1 MESVAGWVLGKAGIV
16 PAWVDCPFSTERAE
30 ASSPCGK
37 PLGGIRFLLRITHD
51 HVPAQESVWHT
62 SLGMAHITPEG
73 GTYAILLMDLIET
86 LAREQQIVSKGQ
98 ILGHA
103 AAHEIG
109 HLLMGSNSH
118 SPHGLMRAGWGTK
131 ELQDMAERRLLFSN
145 SEGNRMRVR
154 IAARLHE
161 QPRDVGSS
169 NSVDLS
175 PCETQDCEMV
185 VPAVWKKWIGIYNSK
200 ICVSPWSA

>member
-154 IAARLHE
+154 IAARL
-161 QPRDVGSS
+161 QGSPVTCAVPIQLTLVGIVRS
-169 NSVDLS
+169 LS
-175 PCETQDCEMV
+175 L
-185 VPAVWKKWIGIYNSK
+185 
-200 ICVSPWSA
+200 

>member
-1 MESVAGWVLGKAGIV
+1 
-16 PAWVDCPFSTERAE
+16 
-30 ASSPCGK
+30 
-37 PLGGIRFLLRITHD
+37 
-51 HVPAQESVWHT
+51 
-62 SLGMAHITPEG
+62 MAHITPEG

-154 IAARLHE
+154 IAARL
-161 QPRDVGSS
+161 QGSP
-169 NSVDLS
+169 VTCAVPIQLTCRPVKHKIARWLS
-175 PCETQDCEMV
+175 LRS
-185 VPAVWKKWIGIYNSK
+185 GRSG
-200 ICVSPWSA
+200 SASTTPKFV